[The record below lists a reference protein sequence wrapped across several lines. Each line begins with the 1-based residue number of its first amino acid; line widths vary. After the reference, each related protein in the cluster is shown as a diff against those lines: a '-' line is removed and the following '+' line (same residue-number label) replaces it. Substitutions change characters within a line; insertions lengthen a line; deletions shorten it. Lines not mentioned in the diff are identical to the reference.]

1 MKKYIQTSIIIAC
14 STLCFAALAEQARQ
28 LVWDDLIPA
37 HLAAE
42 DPIAK
47 LTKDQQDMVYWV
59 IYMLETLPK
68 RGPETE
74 EYYKE
79 IDKTLP
85 SLRKAGIDI
94 KKVLAKRKEIRTSIV
109 EALNDQLVRI
119 PGYVLPLE
127 MTGTKVTEFLLV
139 PYVGA
144 CIHVP
149 PPPPNQII
157 YVKTEKNEGYTSDKL
172 YEPVWVTGVIAAKA
186 LVKDLFLVDG
196 STGINIGYTMQ
207 ANKIEP
213 YKE

>member
-1 MKKYIQTSIIIAC
+1 MKKHIQTSIIIAC
-14 STLCFAALAEQARQ
+14 SMICFSALAEQARQ

-37 HLAAE
+37 HLVAE

-47 LTKDQQDMVYWV
+47 LTQDQQDIVYWV

-79 IDKTLP
+79 IDGTLP

-109 EALNDQLVRI
+109 EALNGQLVRI
-119 PGYVLPLE
+119 PGYILPLE
-127 MTGTKVTEFLLV
+127 VSGTKVTEFLLV
-139 PYVGA
+139 PSVGA

-172 YEPVWVTGVIAAKA
+172 YEPVWVTGVIAAKS

-196 STGINIGYTMQ
+196 TTGINIGYTMQ

-213 YKE
+213 YKQ